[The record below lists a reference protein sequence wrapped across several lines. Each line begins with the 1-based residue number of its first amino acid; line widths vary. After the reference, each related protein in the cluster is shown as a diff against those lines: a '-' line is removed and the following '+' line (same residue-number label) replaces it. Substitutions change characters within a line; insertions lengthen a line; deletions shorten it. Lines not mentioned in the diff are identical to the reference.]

1 MNLLH
6 MKYAVE
12 IAETSSLNKAAE
24 RLFVGQP
31 TLSRAM
37 KELESSL
44 GVTIF
49 DRSAKGMFL
58 TPDGEVFIHYA
69 KMVLKQVDSI
79 QDMFSK
85 EAEKKRRFS
94 ISVPRAS
101 YISDAFTRF
110 STQLDNSALA
120 EVYYKETNSMRVIK
134 NVVQGEYNLG
144 ILRYREAYDKYYRAM
159 LQEKGLDHTLITEF
173 QYLLLMSAH
182 NPLAKQDE
190 VAYDDLADYIEI
202 AHADPYVPSL
212 PTAEVKKE
220 ELPDRSRRRIFVFE
234 RASQFELLSH
244 NPETYMWASPVPAST
259 LQRYGLVHKDC
270 GENHRV
276 YKDVLIHRKDYH
288 LSELDC
294 RFIEQLV
301 QSKREIIG

>member
-1 MNLLH
+1 MNLQH

-12 IAETSSLNKAAE
+12 IAETSSLNKASE
-24 RLFVGQP
+24 KLFVGQP
-31 TLSRAM
+31 TLSRAI
-37 KELESSL
+37 KELEGNL
-44 GVTIF
+44 GITIF

-69 KMVLKQVDSI
+69 KMVLKQVDAI
-79 QDMFSK
+79 QGLFSK
-85 EAEKKRRFS
+85 ESEKKKRFS

-101 YISDAFTRF
+101 YISDAFTKF
-110 STQLDNSALA
+110 SAQLDNSAMA

-144 ILRYREAYDKYYRAM
+144 ILRYRENYDKYYRAM
-159 LQEKGLDHTLITEF
+159 LQEKGLEHTLITEF
-173 QYLLLMSAH
+173 QYVLLMSADS
-182 NPLAKQDE
+182 PLAKQDE
-190 VAYDDLADYIEI
+190 VAYDDLADYMEI

-234 RASQFELLSH
+234 RASQFELLAY
-244 NPETYMWASPVPAST
+244 NPETYMWASPVPQT
-259 LQRYGLVHKDC
+259 ILQRYNLIHKNC

>member
-1 MNLLH
+1 MNLQQ

-12 IAETSSLNKAAE
+12 IAETNSLNKASE

-31 TLSRAM
+31 TLSRAI
-37 KELESSL
+37 KDLESGL

-58 TPDGEVFIHYA
+58 TPDGEIFIHYA

-79 QDMFSK
+79 QGMFK
-85 EAEKKRRFS
+85 ESEKKKRFS

-110 STQLDNSALA
+110 SCQLDNSSLA

-144 ILRYREAYDKYYRAM
+144 ILRYRESYDKYYRAM
-159 LQEKGLDHTLITEF
+159 LQEKELDHTLITEF
-173 QYLLLMSAH
+173 QYVLLMSAH
-182 NPLAKQDE
+182 SPLADRQE
-190 VAYDDLADYIEI
+190 VAYDDLADYMEI

-234 RASQFELLSH
+234 RASQFELLSY
-244 NPETYMWASPVPAST
+244 NPETYMWASPVPQSI
-259 LQRYGLVHKDC
+259 LRRYDLIHKDC

-276 YKDVLIHRKDYH
+276 YKDVLIHRKDYR
-288 LSELDC
+288 LSQLDC
-294 RFIEQLV
+294 RFIEQLI